1 MIAKTVTISVDYTVD
16 EATQIGVTGPEFDRE
31 YVKFIQETADDG
43 TTLERTETMLPA
55 DVMNEYVAAQ
65 IKVPD
70 EFVEVREAVQT
81 KINALQAVL

>member
-1 MIAKTVTISVDYTVD
+1 MIAKPVVVTYDYIVD
-16 EATQIGVTGPEFDRE
+16 EQTNIGLCNGA
-31 YVKFIQETADDG
+31 YAKFAAPDVENEAPVESVPMAI
-43 TTLERTETMLPA
+43 LPA

-65 IKVPD
+65 IRVPD